1 MGSFQSHDAWA
12 FVANERAFCV
22 LALLASL
29 ACSSNGGGGDSP
41 ANTGGQ
47 ATTGGATSSGGVGVD
62 ATNGVGGTTSSTSTA
77 GAEATT
83 NGGVGTANVGA
94 GGNGSGASTTGV
106 GGAAT
111 SGVATGSG
119 GVGGTGGG
127 GTGDTVIRTES
138 TYTFRH
144 FPIEAADSFVW
155 NGAENAAMQATST
168 TFDTVVLEN
177 GYLKV
182 TLLPDYGGRV
192 LSIVHKPTG
201 RELLYQNPLGTP
213 YLMYED
219 IFYYDYL
226 VVFGGI
232 FPSFPEPEHGKY
244 WNQPYTLEVVSES
257 AEAITVRMSRQDDLE
272 LVEGVPDAYDVGRTD
287 ILVEVD
293 VTLRA
298 GRASLDIDTKLT
310 NTRNSAVPQFEYW
323 TVTTLA
329 PGSTPGETAIPL
341 NTRIVAAMDQV
352 HLLESSWSWFGDAEE
367 RVADEVFRWNNLS
380 HFENW
385 VDQGT
390 GFANPKYSAN
400 YSGLLN
406 EDEHMGVLRV
416 SDNVQTPGLKLWT
429 FGTQSLS
436 IDINDSSEW
445 LRPTIELWHGVT
457 PEFWDRASMTPNEVK
472 QWSDTY
478 FATLGLSEITAASE
492 YGAVQ
497 LTHQESGADTV
508 LTAAATLTLPDQ
520 TVRAVLRLDGNVI
533 SEQEVVVQATAA
545 TTVSATLAT
554 SELAPGANFE
564 AEFLQGDTS
573 LLTGQVAIP

>member
-1 MGSFQSHDAWA
+1 
-12 FVANERAFCV
+12 
-22 LALLASL
+22 
-29 ACSSNGGGGDSP
+29 GGGDSP

-77 GAEATT
+77 GAAATT

-226 VVFGGI
+226 VV
-232 FPSFPEPEHGKY
+232 
-244 WNQPYTLEVVSES
+244 
-257 AEAITVRMSRQDDLE
+257 
-272 LVEGVPDAYDVGRTD
+272 
-287 ILVEVD
+287 
-293 VTLRA
+293 
-298 GRASLDIDTKLT
+298 
-310 NTRNSAVPQFEYW
+310 
-323 TVTTLA
+323 
-329 PGSTPGETAIPL
+329 
-341 NTRIVAAMDQV
+341 
-352 HLLESSWSWFGDAEE
+352 
-367 RVADEVFRWNNLS
+367 
-380 HFENW
+380 
-385 VDQGT
+385 
-390 GFANPKYSAN
+390 
-400 YSGLLN
+400 
-406 EDEHMGVLRV
+406 
-416 SDNVQTPGLKLWT
+416 
-429 FGTQSLS
+429 
-436 IDINDSSEW
+436 
-445 LRPTIELWHGVT
+445 
-457 PEFWDRASMTPNEVK
+457 
-472 QWSDTY
+472 
-478 FATLGLSEITAASE
+478 
-492 YGAVQ
+492 
-497 LTHQESGADTV
+497 
-508 LTAAATLTLPDQ
+508 
-520 TVRAVLRLDGNVI
+520 
-533 SEQEVVVQATAA
+533 
-545 TTVSATLAT
+545 
-554 SELAPGANFE
+554 
-564 AEFLQGDTS
+564 
-573 LLTGQVAIP
+573 